1 MSENA
6 PAEAI
11 ENHFAPLYLSRI
23 ALLTTYRRNGQGVAT
38 PVTIQIDG
46 GKAYF
51 TTRDSTGKV
60 KRLARN
66 PRVTLA
72 PSTPRG
78 QVIGP
83 TVNGI
88 ARRLDGAEA
97 ERVMRGGGRWRR
109 LWIIVYRILA
119 PGDRWISYEVAPPPP
134 EETLTTDIDAGGWTE
149 RQSHVTDRE
158 YRNPEREPRHVEQ
171 YVRHPEPQHHPVIL
185 SGAKDLSSFVG
196 EDSSLRSE

>member
-6 PAEAI
+6 ALESSG
-11 ENHFAPLYLSRI
+11 NYFAPLDLSRI

-38 PVTIQIDG
+38 PVTIQLDG

-83 TVNGI
+83 TVSGI
-88 ARRLDGAEA
+88 ARRLEGAEA
-97 ERVMRGGGRWRR
+97 ERVLRGGGRWRKF
-109 LWIIVYRILA
+109 WILVYRILA
-119 PGDRWISYEVAPPPP
+119 PRDRWISYEVTPFPSG
-134 EETLTTDIDAGGWTE
+134 ETVTTDIDAGLRTA
-149 RQSHVTDRE
+149 RARRTK
-158 YRNPEREPRHVEQ
+158 NAPR
-171 YVRHPEPQHHPVIL
+171 
-185 SGAKDLSSFVG
+185 
-196 EDSSLRSE
+196 

>member
-6 PAEAI
+6 PAEAG
-11 ENHFAPLYLSRI
+11 ENHFAPLHLSRI
-23 ALLTTYRRNGQGVAT
+23 ALLTTYRRNGQGVPT
-38 PVTIQIDG
+38 PVTIQLDD
-46 GKAYF
+46 GKAFF

-83 TVNGI
+83 TVSGI
-88 ARRLDGAEA
+88 ARRLEGAEA

-109 LWIIVYRILA
+109 LWIIVYRFLA
-119 PGDRWISYEVAPPPP
+119 PRDRWISYEVTPLPS
-134 EETLTTDIDAGGWTE
+134 EETITTDIDTGLRTARARRTK
-149 RQSHVTDRE
+149 
-158 YRNPEREPRHVEQ
+158 NA
-171 YVRHPEPQHHPVIL
+171 PQ
-185 SGAKDLSSFVG
+185 
-196 EDSSLRSE
+196 